1 MNIDEA
7 VARAC
12 REPSLTEALTWIAI
26 WETDRAVKQAL
37 EWERTGVSTASHGG
51 GWDTNFGY
59 LFEHVMEHFERPEL
73 HPGFG
78 PTPSDAGERGI

>member
-1 MNIDEA
+1 MNADEA
-7 VARAC
+7 IARAC
-12 REPSLTEALTWIAI
+12 QEPTLIQALNWIAI

-59 LFEHVMEHFERPEL
+59 LFERVTER
-73 HPGFG
+73 FKQ
-78 PTPSDAGERGI
+78 SA